1 MSKSTSI
8 TTSKYLVPLIIIML
22 LMFFWNLSRNINDV
36 LIPHLKRACE
46 LTDFES
52 SLVQS
57 AFFGPYFIVALPAG
71 WYIQKKGYRVGII
84 TGLIIAAIGA
94 FLFFPAAETRI

>member
-1 MSKSTSI
+1 
-8 TTSKYLVPLIIIML
+8 
-22 LMFFWNLSRNINDV
+22 MFFWNLRRNVNDV

-57 AFFGPYFIVALPAG
+57 AFFGAYFIVALPAG

-94 FLFFPAAETRI
+94 FLFFPAALPLYFYTCKNL